1 MDIFFKNNVSS
12 LVYMRDISNLV
23 EQSCEMRKEYSRE
36 NKVFDIVLEEPD
48 NFLDGLNSL
57 LEQKA
62 NGEVSAI
69 TKK

>member
-1 MDIFFKNNVSS
+1 MDIFFKNKVSS
-12 LVYMRDISNLV
+12 LVYIRDISNLV

-36 NKVFDIVLEEPD
+36 NKVFDIVIEEPD

-62 NGEVSAI
+62 NGEVSAS